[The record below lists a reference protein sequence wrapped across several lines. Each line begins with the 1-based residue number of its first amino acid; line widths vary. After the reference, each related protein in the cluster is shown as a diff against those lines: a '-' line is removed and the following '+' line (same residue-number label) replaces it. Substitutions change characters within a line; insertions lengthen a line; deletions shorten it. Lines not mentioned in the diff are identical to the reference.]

1 MKVSILGAGMAG
13 CGAAHR
19 LGEMGVGSV
28 VYDKNDY
35 VGGHA
40 ASWQVGGF
48 TLDEGPHISFT
59 KNERVKN
66 IFAENVGGEFVE
78 GKVVA
83 NNHWRGYWIKHP
95 AQVNLHGLPSDLVV
109 RCLRDFID
117 APNTPNLQAANYE
130 EWLVGV
136 FGRTFAETFPMEYTK
151 KYHTTPANNMSVD
164 WMGPRIYRPNLD
176 EVLAGAVSAQTDD
189 VQYNADFRYPKKG
202 GFGAY
207 LGDGKWLPKT
217 EFKLSHKLKG
227 VDAREKILRFVGGEV
242 EKYERLVSSVPLT
255 DLLPMI
261 DSAPARVLE
270 AAAKLSCS
278 EVVLVSVGVDR
289 EDIMHGAHWTYFY
302 DDDYLITRL
311 TAMHLLAPGNA
322 PPGCGCFQ
330 AECYYSPKYLPFK
343 GKAGDCVEPV
353 ISDLRRCGLLKDSDK
368 IMFTDA
374 VHVPY
379 ANIVF
384 DLERKDA
391 LAEVHA
397 FLDETGIFYCGR
409 YGDWG
414 YMWTDQSFIS
424 GERAAEKA
432 LK

>member
-1 MKVSILGAGMAG
+1 MKISIIGAGMAG

-19 LGEMGVGSV
+19 LGELGADSV
-28 VYDKNDY
+28 VFDKNGY
-35 VGGHA
+35 VGGHT
-40 ASWQVGGF
+40 ASREVDGF
-48 TLDEGPHISFT
+48 TLDQGPHISFT
-59 KNERVKN
+59 KNERFKN
-66 IFAENVGGEFVE
+66 IIAESIGGEFVE
-78 GKVVA
+78 GKA
-83 NNHWRGYWIKHP
+83 ATNNHWRGHWINHP
-95 AQVNLHGLPSDLVV
+95 AQIHLHGLPDDLVV
-109 RCLRDFID
+109 KCLRDFID
-117 APNTPNLQAANYE
+117 APNTPNLHAANYE

-151 KYHTTPANNMSVD
+151 KYHTTPASNMSVD
-164 WMGPRIYRPNLD
+164 WMGPRIYRPKLE
-176 EVLAGAVSAQTDD
+176 EVLAGAVSPRTAD
-189 VQYNADFRYPKKG
+189 VLYSADFRYPKKG

-217 EFKLSHKLKG
+217 EFKLHCKLAG
-227 VDAREKILRFVGGEV
+227 VDAREKLLRFAGGEV
-242 EKYERLVSSVPLT
+242 EKYERLVSSVPLP
-255 DLLPMI
+255 DLLPMV

-270 AAAKLSCS
+270 AAAKLSCT

-289 EDIMHGAHWTYFY
+289 EDIMDAHWTYFY

-311 TAMHLLAPGNA
+311 SAMHLFSPDNA
-322 PPGCGCFQ
+322 PPGCGCFH

-343 GKAGDCVEPV
+343 GQADDCIEPV

-368 IMFTDA
+368 ILFTDA

-384 DLERKDA
+384 DLERRDA

-397 FLDETGIFYCGR
+397 FLDEIGILYCGR